1 MSYAYSGSNS
11 GSSSRSPYYS
21 SYDES
26 DTRTRSA
33 VYSYARDSV
42 VETIETVKSR
52 FGYGRRPRKL
62 KSFWQEVR
70 SSLRAAFS
78 VANLLV
84 VIWVFTLWWGERT
97 IFQDRISEC
106 FWDSWENWPENAT
119 PHHAVFIADP
129 QLVDPHTYPGRPWP
143 LSTLTVKFADQY
155 MRRAFSMIEHQLVP
169 DSILFLGDLFDGGRE
184 WSTAKSTSPLEEY
197 HKYGDKFWMN
207 EYDRFAK
214 IFFNQWNQPP
224 VHSPG
229 EARGRKL
236 IASLPGNHDLGFGT
250 GVQAPV
256 RQRFQAYFGRGN
268 RVDIL
273 GNHTFVS
280 IDAVSLSAMDQPDP
294 KTGSSGIGAGDG
306 NLPNE
311 EIWGPTEDWLREVK
325 DIKARLETEELR
337 FQRNQSE
344 GFQFISG
351 IQETSKDTV
360 IHKTEI
366 ESQGLPTILLTHVP
380 LYRKPATPCG
390 PLRERYPPA
399 STNPLPEQDERNALS
414 ISGGYQYQ
422 NVLTPTV
429 SNEIV
434 SKIGPEI
441 SHVYSGDDHDYCEIV
456 HREFSGSPKEITV
469 KSISLAM
476 GVRHPGFVMT
486 TLWNPVDLNTG
497 KQLDGAP
504 VTTIQNH
511 LCLLPDQLSTFI
523 RYGLI
528 FLFTVAVLLVR
539 AMVIAFRSFGKS
551 PEYEPILPLT
561 ENEPLRSR
569 SGSTSVPL
577 SLSVTSATHGGG
589 SRLSNRNSARD
600 LAIDTAKNTI
610 DEDVYNSTQRYE
622 EMKYTDDDDKWKS
635 KVSLNRQPG
644 GRGCVGPTSTMGVFW
659 KELKSGFMHVAFLVF
674 PFYFWL
680 ILTW

>member
-1 MSYAYSGSNS
+1 
-11 GSSSRSPYYS
+11 
-21 SYDES
+21 
-26 DTRTRSA
+26 
-33 VYSYARDSV
+33 
-42 VETIETVKSR
+42 
-52 FGYGRRPRKL
+52 
-62 KSFWQEVR
+62 
-70 SSLRAAFS
+70 
-78 VANLLV
+78 
-84 VIWVFTLWWGERT
+84 
-97 IFQDRISEC
+97 
-106 FWDSWENWPENAT
+106 
-119 PHHAVFIADP
+119 
-129 QLVDPHTYPGRPWP
+129 
-143 LSTLTVKFADQY
+143 
-155 MRRAFSMIEHQLVP
+155 MIEKQLVP

-184 WSTAKSTSPLEEY
+184 WSTATSMSPLKEY
-197 HKYGDKFWMN
+197 NKYGNKFWMK
-207 EYDRFAK
+207 EYSRFAK

-280 IDAVSLSAMDQPDP
+280 VDTVSFSAMDQPDP
-294 KTGSSGIGAGDG
+294 NTGSSGIGAGDG
-306 NLPNE
+306 HLPNE
-311 EIWGPTEDWLREVK
+311 EIWSPTEDYLREVK

-344 GFQFISG
+344 GFQFMSG
-351 IQETSKDTV
+351 IQETSKDTFL
-360 IHKTEI
+360 HKTEI
-366 ESQGLPTILLTHVP
+366 ESQGFPTILLTHVP

-390 PLRERYPPA
+390 PLRERYPPS
-399 STNPLPEQDERNALS
+399 STDPMPEQDERNALS
-414 ISGGYQYQ
+414 ITGGYQYQ

-486 TLWNPVDLNTG
+486 TLWNPIDLNTG

-523 RYGLI
+523 RYGLV
-528 FLFTVAVLLVR
+528 FLFTIAVLLVR
-539 AMVIAFRSFGKS
+539 AMVLAFLSFGKS
-551 PEYEPILPLT
+551 PEYEPILPIS
-561 ENEPLRSR
+561 ENETVRSR
-569 SGSTSVPL
+569 SGSTPAPL

-589 SRLSNRNSARD
+589 SQLSNRNSARD
-600 LAIDTAKNTI
+600 LTIDTAKNTI
-610 DEDVYNSTQRYE
+610 DEDMYNSTQRYE
-622 EMKYTDDDDKWKS
+622 EMKYNDDDDKWKP
-635 KVSLNRQPG
+635 KASLNRQPG

-659 KELKSGFMHVAFLVF
+659 KELKGGFKHVAFFVF